1 MISRLFHFFA
11 VLILFGIG
19 LLVFILVAHLFFK
32 AWNKLPLR
40 PALSRTL
47 ARLGRGRLGFWMR
60 KIQLQMIVVF
70 GLSALAFLLA
80 THVSGIVVGQV
91 ISSASIDYSNS
102 VSQLNSDT
110 EQISSEITNPTQRP
124 TTGVNYQKVSI
135 QQAIND
141 FSNQQHEQIYIINPS
156 GKVLIASNN
165 ADTTQVNMQT
175 LIGEAANTTLGSN
188 YQGGTIVRM
197 DPLTYLGSPAYVVV
211 QGVPVPN
218 MVYTREANP
227 LSTVIG
233 LAAFLLTFYQLTK
246 RKVRYIQE
254 LGRGLHEIALGKLDF
269 RVIQRG
275 SDELATLAQ
284 DINHTAQALQQQLEA
299 ERLAEKTKNE
309 LITNVSHDLRTP
321 LTLVSGYLRLL
332 KDRKFADDQQY
343 DQFVTI
349 AHDKSEQLSTLIEN
363 LFEYTKLSNQGVPFN
378 YQDISIN
385 ELLGQV
391 VEELVSVAEQ
401 VEIHFIR
408 EMPDE
413 SLFVHVDATQMS
425 RVFENLLG
433 NSIQHSLKPSEVHV
447 RLQRQD
453 PYAVITVAN
462 QGNPIPADEL
472 PHLFDRFY
480 RGDHARTTAA
490 ATGGSGL
497 GLAIAKSIV
506 DLHQG
511 SIHAECEDTEI
522 RFVVKLPLVTGH
534 VPAYATSLAW
544 PEPARSIAANVAVS
558 IARTIMA

>member
-1 MISRLFHFFA
+1 MEQAAARTDPVTHARAPGPRSS
-11 VLILFGIG
+11 G
-19 LLVFILVAHLFFK
+19 
-32 AWNKLPLR
+32 PLDAQNTTANDCRIR
-40 PALSRTL
+40 PLSL
-47 ARLGRGRLGFWMR
+47 
-60 KIQLQMIVVF
+60 
-70 GLSALAFLLA
+70 GLS
-80 THVSGIVVGQV
+80 TRYPRIRRVSWPSDN
-91 ISSASIDYSNS
+91 SSASIDYSNS
-102 VSQLNSDT
+102 VGQLNSDT
-110 EQISSEITNPTQRP
+110 EQIASEITDPTQYA
-124 TTGVNYQKVSI
+124 TGLNIHPVSI

-156 GKVLIASNN
+156 GKVLIASTN
-165 ADTTQVNMQT
+165 ADPTQVNMQT

-211 QGVPVPN
+211 QGVPAPN
-218 MVYTREANP
+218 MVYTRENNP

-349 AHDKSEQLSTLIEN
+349 AHDKSEQLSALIEN

-401 VEIHFIR
+401 VEIPFIR

-413 SLFVHVDATQMS
+413 RLFVHVDATQMS
-425 RVFENLLG
+425 RVFENLLS

-447 RLQRQD
+447 RLERAE

-480 RGDHARTTAA
+480 RGDHARTAT
-490 ATGGSGL
+490 TGGSGL

-511 SIHAECEDTEI
+511 SIHAECADTEI
-522 RFVVKLPLVTGH
+522 RFVVKLPLLTGQLLTAQA
-534 VPAYATSLAW
+534 PAHSA
-544 PEPARSIAANVAVS
+544 PAPGSHAGQFAPNLGGVN
-558 IARTIMA
+558 